1 MPDSFVTKAPE
12 WLWWIAIY
20 FFVGGIAGGSF
31 VIAALL
37 QLFGNRADRP
47 LVRAGYI
54 IGFLGSVLSGLILTI
69 DLRQPLRFW
78 HMLIQSKTFLPAF
91 KYWSPMSFGSWGLL
105 TFGLFSFL
113 ATVGTLAEAGYLP
126 RGLHVLVN
134 GPLGWVVNIIG
145 MLAGFFLAGY
155 TGVLLAVTNRP
166 LWSDT
171 VWLGLLFLLSG
182 FSTAGALLLLLG
194 WRAQP
199 STLHWVEQIDTVALV
214 LELVVLVIT
223 VLSLGTTVTRLV
235 LFNVWG
241 VLLGLVVLA
250 GILLPLALRWRP
262 LLGRISVPS
271 AAVLVLIG
279 GFLLRIVILFAS
291 EAV

>member
-1 MPDSFVTKAPE
+1 
-12 WLWWIAIY
+12 
-20 FFVGGIAGGSF
+20 
-31 VIAALL
+31 
-37 QLFGNRADRP
+37 
-47 LVRAGYI
+47 
-54 IGFLGSVLSGLILTI
+54 I

>member
-12 WLWWIAIY
+12 WLWWITIY

-54 IGFLGSVLSGLILTI
+54 IGFLGSVLSGLVLTI

-166 LWSDT
+166 LWSNT

-241 VLLGLVVLA
+241 VLLILVALA

>member
-54 IGFLGSVLSGLILTI
+54 IGFLGSVLSGLVLTI

-166 LWSDT
+166 LWSNT

-241 VLLGLVVLA
+241 VLLILVALA

-262 LLGRISVPS
+262 LLGRVSVPS

>member
-12 WLWWIAIY
+12 WLWWITIY

-54 IGFLGSVLSGLILTI
+54 IGFLGSVLSGLVLTI

-166 LWSDT
+166 LWSNT

-241 VLLGLVVLA
+241 VLLILVALA

-262 LLGRISVPS
+262 LLGRVSVPS